1 MESIRGWL
9 FITCEEGL
17 AILLG
22 GHFQKREHYLG
33 GDFMRSGIKYFP
45 VTVFIRLTAL
55 GAY

>member
-45 VTVFIRLTAL
+45 VM
-55 GAY
+55 